1 VVRFEKPLPFV
12 VRYRIMNGGTKRFT
26 STRTTLMLAPQA
38 ATPFARVSAPTVDNG
53 SILQTDPPLDNGG
66 HFFRARE

>member
-1 VVRFEKPLPFV
+1 
-12 VRYRIMNGGTKRFT
+12 MNGGTKRFT